1 MYTPT
6 TIIYIY
12 SIVPSLI
19 VWFITKDLGQ
29 AGSGRWRNG
38 SGIAFQ
44 IRDGLAPFF
53 IDTVKEEGVLISK
66 LFYL

>member
-12 SIVPSLI
+12 SIVPSLV
-19 VWFITKDLGQ
+19 VWFTTTDLGQ
-29 AGSGRWRNG
+29 AASERWRNCN
-38 SGIAFQ
+38 GIAFQ

-53 IDTVKEEGVLISK
+53 IDTVKEEGLLISK